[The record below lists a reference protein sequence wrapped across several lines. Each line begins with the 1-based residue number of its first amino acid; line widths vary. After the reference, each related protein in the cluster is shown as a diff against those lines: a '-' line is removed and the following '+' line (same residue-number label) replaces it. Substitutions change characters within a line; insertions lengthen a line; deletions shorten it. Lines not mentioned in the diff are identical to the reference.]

1 MRVSIDRP
9 MNRPAPLDSA
19 FAHAALAQR
28 RRRPLPFLSRHVV
41 IALAVVL
48 LHIGLIWALQS
59 GLLKRSTE
67 LLVPVEL
74 LSQLIEPAVRPLE
87 PAVPMP
93 PAPVPPAAARDIQ
106 KKAVVTTPARKKP
119 QPQQPQPLAIADST
133 PSPNAP
139 AAVITPSAPPVPT
152 TTSVQTPPTEAVA
165 APATATAQVQLPSS
179 DAQYLQNPKPPYPAL
194 SMRLGETG
202 QVVYKVWIG
211 VDGKAE
217 RAELVK
223 SSGFARLDS
232 AAYDTVMRWRYV
244 PGKRNGVAEA
254 MPFNVPINWELRN

>member
-9 MNRPAPLDSA
+9 MNRPAPLESA
-19 FAHAALAQR
+19 FAHAELAQP
-28 RRRPLPFLSRHVV
+28 RRRPLPFLTRH
-41 IALAVVL
+41 AV
-48 LHIGLIWALQS
+48 IWALQS

-67 LLVPVEL
+67 LVVPVEL
-74 LSQLIEPAVRPLE
+74 LSQLIEPDVRPLE
-87 PAVPMP
+87 PAL
-93 PAPVPPAAARDIQ
+93 PVPPAPLPPATRDVQ
-106 KKAVVTTPARKKP
+106 KKAVVTKPARQKQ
-119 QPQQPQPLAIADST
+119 QPQQPQPLAIADPT
-133 PSPNAP
+133 PLPNAP
-139 AAVITPSAPPVPT
+139 AGVVTPPAPSAPAAPPA
-152 TTSVQTPPTEAVA
+152 QAPPTEAVA
-165 APATATAQVQLPSS
+165 APAPATAQVQLPSS

-194 SMRLGETG
+194 SRRLGETG

>member
-1 MRVSIDRP
+1 MHASIDRP
-9 MNRPAPLDSA
+9 MNAPALPPSA
-19 FAHAALAQR
+19 FAQAELAQQHLR
-28 RRRPLPFLSRHVV
+28 RQPLSRNVL

-59 GLLKRSTE
+59 GLLRRSAE
-67 LLVPVEL
+67 LVVPAEI
-74 LSQLIEPAVRPLE
+74 LSQLIEPPVPKLE
-87 PAVPMP
+87 PAP
-93 PAPVPPAAARDIQ
+93 PVPPAPRPSATPAVQ
-106 KKAVVTTPARKKP
+106 KKPVAKTPLP
-119 QPQQPQPLAIADST
+119 QKQQPQPMAIADPT

-139 AAVITPSAPPVPT
+139 TAVVAPLAPPAPAPVPAA
-152 TTSVQTPPTEAVA
+152 EAAA
-165 APATATAQVQLPSS
+165 APAPPTVQLPSS
-179 DAQYLQNPKPPYPAL
+179 DAQYLQNPKPPYPPL

-211 VDGKAE
+211 VDGRAE

-223 SSGFARLDS
+223 SSGFTRLDS

>member
-1 MRVSIDRP
+1 MRASIDRP
-9 MNRPAPLDSA
+9 MNAPSLPESA
-19 FAHAALAQR
+19 FVQAELAQR
-28 RRRPLPFLSRHVV
+28 RRPPQPALSRNAM

-59 GLLKRSTE
+59 GLLRRSAE
-67 LLVPVEL
+67 LVVPAEL
-74 LSQLIEPAVRPLE
+74 LSQLIEPAARPLA
-87 PAVPMP
+87 PAL
-93 PAPVPPAAARDIQ
+93 PVPPAPLSPATRDVQ
-106 KKAVVTTPARKKP
+106 KKAVVTTPAPQKP
-119 QPQQPQPLAIADST
+119 QPQPMAIADPT

-139 AAVITPSAPPVPT
+139 AGVVTPSVPT
-152 TTSVQTPPTEAVA
+152 A
-165 APATATAQVQLPSS
+165 APAPAPATEAAATPAPAMVQVQVPSS

-194 SMRLGETG
+194 SKRLGETG